1 VQEPAVILIT
11 LGGLFALGLVTDF
24 VGRRTPLPRV
34 TLLIVL
40 GFAIGPAGLA
50 WLPDPSTRWFPY
62 VADIALV
69 MVGFL
74 LGGGLIESLKSQGRV
89 IWGVALGKLLGAFA
103 VVTLGL
109 IILGIDVRLACLL
122 GALAGAT
129 APAATADV
137 VKERRADGPFTQTL
151 LGVVALDDA
160 AGLVLFSL
168 ILAAAQAAG
177 GVGGLSALT
186 AGAWEIGGAVFL
198 GLALGVPMAALTG
211 RLAKGEPTQ
220 AEALAGVFL
229 CGGLALALE
238 TSFLLASMT
247 MGAVV
252 AARARH
258 HRRPFHA
265 IEGIEWPFMILFFVL
280 AGASLDVSALA
291 TLGAVIV
298 AYVVLRTLGIE
309 LGTRAGA
316 AASGANPAIR
326 HWMGRALLPQAGIA
340 LGMALVAA
348 QRFPELGDDLLNL
361 AVASTALFEIVGPV
375 FTRRA
380 VDRSGDAGRASD
392 P

>member
-1 VQEPAVILIT
+1 MQEPAVFLIT

-40 GFAIGPAGLA
+40 GFVIGPAGLG

-62 VADIALV
+62 VADMALV

-74 LGGGLIESLKSQGRV
+74 LGGGLVERLKSHGRV
-89 IWGVALGKLLGAFA
+89 IWSVATGKLLGAFA
-103 VVTLGL
+103 VVSLGL
-109 IILGIDVRLACLL
+109 LALGIDWRMACLL

-137 VKERRADGPFTQTL
+137 VKERRADGPFTRTL

-168 ILAAAQAAG
+168 TLAAAQAAT
-177 GVGGLSALT
+177 GVGGLDALVF
-186 AGAWEIGGAVFL
+186 GAWEVVGAVLL

-211 RLAKGEPTQ
+211 RLAEGEPTQ

-229 CGGLALALE
+229 CGGLAIALE

-252 AARARH
+252 ATRARH

-265 IEGIEWPFMILFFVL
+265 IEGIEWPFMILFFLL
-280 AGASLDVSALA
+280 AGASLDVSALR
-291 TLGAVIV
+291 TLGAPIA
-298 AYVVLRTLGIE
+298 AYVVLRTLGID

-316 AASGANPAIR
+316 AAARADPAIR
-326 HWMGRALLPQAGIA
+326 RWMGPALLPQAGIA

-348 QRFPELGDDLLNL
+348 QRFPELGGDLLNI
-361 AVASTALFEIVGPV
+361 AIVSTALFEIVGPV

-380 VDRSGDAGRASD
+380 VVRSGESGRAPD
-392 P
+392 